1 MSAKNIIN
9 GRLSMH
15 RDGYGFVIPE
25 STKLRAKLDGDI
37 FIPPGAIG

>member
-25 STKLRAKLDGDI
+25 STKLRA
-37 FIPPGAIG
+37 